1 MVLKGRPWSDF
12 SGRITYGLADLRGD
26 AFGGVTAGAL
36 LLPRPWATA
45 SSWVW
50 DPRPGIYGAI
60 AVCLS
65 AAVFGGTRGMIGGTN
80 TFATVTTT
88 VMVAKHTD
96 NLAARFA
103 LGLAVGEQWNHFSY
117 LHGGSE
123 IARVEVPGWLADDP
137 ELLALS
143 HAMLVR
149 QCELGTG
156 AIR

>member
-1 MVLKGRPWSDF
+1 MDWPTCGGTPSAG
-12 SGRITYGLADLRGD
+12 SPLA
-26 AFGGVTAGAL
+26 
-36 LLPRPWATA
+36 PCCCPKPWATA

-50 DPRPGIYGAI
+50 DPWPGIYGAI

-103 LGLAVGEQWNHFSY
+103 LGFAVGEQWNHFSY

>member
-1 MVLKGRPWSDF
+1 
-12 SGRITYGLADLRGD
+12 
-26 AFGGVTAGAL
+26 
-36 LLPRPWATA
+36 
-45 SSWVW
+45 
-50 DPRPGIYGAI
+50 
-60 AVCLS
+60 
-65 AAVFGGTRGMIGGTN
+65 MIGGTN